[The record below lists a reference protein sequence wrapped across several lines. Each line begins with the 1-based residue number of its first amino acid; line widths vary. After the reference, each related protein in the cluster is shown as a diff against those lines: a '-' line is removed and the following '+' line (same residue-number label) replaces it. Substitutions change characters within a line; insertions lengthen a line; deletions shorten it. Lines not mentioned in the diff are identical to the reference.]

1 MAHTDQQQ
9 EESAH
14 VHHVIPIRIYLLV
27 FAGLMI
33 LLVLTVAA
41 TFADFGG
48 FDRVITLAIAAA
60 KAALIMAYFMHLRYS
75 QPLSIVFAG
84 VGIIWL
90 LILLLITLSDYLARG
105 GVVPAS

>member
-1 MAHTDQQQ
+1 MAHTDQRQ

-14 VHHVIPIRIYLLV
+14 VHHVVPIRTYLLV

-41 TFADFGG
+41 SFADFGG
-48 FDRVITLAIAAA
+48 FDRAITLAIAAA

-90 LILLLITLSDYLARG
+90 LILLMITLSDYLARG
-105 GVVPAS
+105 GVVPAG